1 MFLSPFR
8 LGRCRGI
15 SLIALLTVAVFA
27 QAQPQGAPARN
38 ERADPL
44 DAQVRVPA
52 VTHSSALSSY
62 RRLGDDKRIDWKE
75 AKAAVHERCGAGRAA
90 EQPWPAGG
98 LAELGITE
106 AEVVQAG
113 RLPNPGF
120 SFGRNDQGRRDRAR
134 TRPAL
139 QSWPACWQCRW
150 CSASRRAAS
159 SSARGGGDERAVAG
173 RRHAQGLGA
182 GRGGRGDRCATCAR

>member
-75 AKAAVHERCGAGRAA
+75 ANEAVNRIGGWRAYAREAQQPEPAPVAPAGRTT
-90 EQPWPAGG
+90 PAPVPTSGAMPAHGG
-98 LAELGITE
+98 
-106 AEVVQAG
+106 
-113 RLPNPGF
+113 
-120 SFGRNDQGRRDRAR
+120 
-134 TRPAL
+134 
-139 QSWPACWQCRW
+139 
-150 CSASRRAAS
+150 
-159 SSARGGGDERAVAG
+159 
-173 RRHAQGLGA
+173 HKMH
-182 GRGGRGDRCATCAR
+182 

>member
-75 AKAAVHERCGAGRAA
+75 ANEAVNRIGGWRALGASPVRSPRFSRSVSSSPAAGSC
-90 EQPWPAGG
+90 
-98 LAELGITE
+98 T
-106 AEVVQAG
+106 
-113 RLPNPGF
+113 
-120 SFGRNDQGRRDRAR
+120 
-134 TRPAL
+134 
-139 QSWPACWQCRW
+139 
-150 CSASRRAAS
+150 S
-159 SSARGGGDERAVAG
+159 SSASGGTIESRVSAGNSPLLPMICRCRTCPTSSARSSGRHGGDRRQRCSRRCFG
-173 RRHAQGLGA
+173 RRAPPC
-182 GRGGRGDRCATCAR
+182 GRPHSDSSVARWRGFSLP